1 MVDAERLLV
10 ATQAERWL
18 VFAMAVW
25 GGIFMVRSAM
35 SAGSRAGSAEMVEPG
50 SDGCEQGR
58 IERAD
63 NARER
68 VPAVPRYVLAGALFG
83 AACALLANAV
93 PPTVA
98 YAILCLVLAARCVI
112 DQIAEERATRRRSA
126 VLGRSRRVDPVLLV
140 WMGLAAVSTL
150 FLLPWVLDQ
159 ADRVAAIVVTGCAAT
174 MVAVAWRIATA
185 PPLLLG
191 DDLEAEQ
198 IVDRETRT
206 TRTGM
211 ACFFAVAASA
221 VFLGFNASSVAPA
234 ILLLGFGLATWMLL
248 YARRL
253 GRTPL
258 VS

>member
-1 MVDAERLLV
+1 MDP
-10 ATQAERWL
+10 THAERWL
-18 VFAMAVW
+18 VLTLAVA
-25 GGIFMVRSAM
+25 GGILFLRSAT
-35 SAGSRAGSAEMVEPG
+35 SAGSRGGFTEVLEPG
-50 SDGCEQGR
+50 SEGCEQSR

-68 VPAVPRYVLAGALFG
+68 APALPRYVLAGVSFG
-83 AACALLANAV
+83 TACALLANAV

-98 YAILCLVLAARCVI
+98 YAILCLVLAARRIV

-126 VLGRSRRVDPVLLV
+126 VLGRSRRVDPVLLI
-140 WMGLAAVSTL
+140 WIGLAAVSAL
-150 FLLPWVLDQ
+150 FLIPWVLDQ

-174 MVAVAWRIATA
+174 MVAVAWRIASA

-191 DDLEAEQ
+191 HDLEAEQ
-198 IVDRETRT
+198 IVDRETRA
-206 TRTGM
+206 TRTGI

-221 VFLGFNASSVAPA
+221 VFLSFSGSSVAPA
-234 ILLLGFGLATWMLL
+234 IMLLAFGLTVWTRL

-258 VS
+258 AS